1 MLKTFRANLKV
12 LSPILWIVIA
22 VFVLAIFYDFGS
34 ISTTAADGGDNAAT
48 AGPHRVTMDEFRSA
62 YANRERQYREMLGER
77 FDPEMMRNMGL
88 PLQVLNDLVG
98 QKILLAEARELGLAA
113 TDAEVRK
120 AILDIGAFQDETG
133 AFVGE
138 ERYAEMLRRMRMDPA
153 TFERDI
159 RDSIV
164 LEKLQKT
171 LEANVY
177 IGDKDVERAYR
188 DEVEKAKVRYVRV
201 QRGMEGELPVTPQ
214 ELQAYFESNKDRF
227 RLPEQRQIAYLLV
240 DAAKLA
246 ERAKPSEQEVRGY
259 YDEHADEY
267 AHEEEVRAR
276 HILVMA
282 DDDTPDAA
290 ARAKVEAA
298 RRRIEAGEPFAKVAA
313 EVSEDASNKDR
324 GGDLGFFGRDRMVK
338 EFADAAFGA
347 APGTLV
353 GPVKTEFGYHLL
365 EVQDKRTAGKTPLAE
380 VRPLIEARL
389 SAEKVQEQARAR
401 AEGLARQLRE
411 KGPKRPEDVQALV
424 AGDPAVRFGT
434 APPIGPQDPVP
445 GLGRAP
451 ALNTAAFAVEEGGV
465 SEAVQVPGGWAVVW
479 VQDVV
484 DSRVPALAEAEP
496 QVRAALLTEKQ
507 KEAARQRLAQA
518 KQQIARGKTF
528 PEVAAELGVSVE
540 ESGEFGRD
548 GVITGLGT
556 SPELA
561 KAALE
566 MQVGQVGGPV
576 ADANGAILFQVVE
589 RKRWD
594 PAEFAKA
601 KAATR
606 ERLERDQVG
615 RLMQALIEQRR
626 RDLDLRYNQDLLEA
640 LGITAEAQA
649 S

>member
-12 LSPILWIVIA
+12 LSPVLWIVIA
-22 VFVLAIFYDFGS
+22 VFILAIFYDFGS
-34 ISTTAADGGDNAAT
+34 ITTSAGTGGDNAAT
-48 AGPHRVTMDEFRSA
+48 AGPHRVTMNEFRSA
-62 YANRERQYREMLGER
+62 YANMERQYREMLGER

-88 PLQVLNDLVG
+88 PLQVLNELVG

-113 TDAEVRK
+113 TDEEVREK
-120 AILDIGAFQDETG
+120 ILGLGPFQDETG
-133 AFVGE
+133 RFVGE

-153 TFERDI
+153 TFEQDI

-201 QRGMEGELPVTPQ
+201 QRGMEAELPVTPQ
-214 ELQAYFESNKDRF
+214 ELGAYFESHKNRF

-240 DAAKLA
+240 DAGKLA
-246 ERAKPSEQEVRGY
+246 ERAKPSEQEVRRY

-298 RRRIEAGEPFAKVAA
+298 RRRIEAGEPFAAVAA
-313 EVSEDASNKDR
+313 QVSEDASNKDR
-324 GGDLGFFGRDRMVK
+324 GGDLGFFGRGRMVK
-338 EFADAAFGA
+338 EFEDAAFGA

-353 GPVKTEFGYHLL
+353 GPVKTSFGYHLL
-365 EVQDKRTAGKTPLAE
+365 EVQDKRPAGTTPLAE
-380 VRPLIEARL
+380 ARPLIEARL
-389 SAEKVQEQARAR
+389 AAEKVQELARAR
-401 AEGLARQLRE
+401 AAKLARQLRE

-434 APPIGPQDPVP
+434 APPIGPQDPIP
-445 GLGRAP
+445 DLGRAP
-451 ALNTAAFAVEEGGV
+451 ALNTAAFGVEEGGV

-484 DSRVPALAEAEP
+484 ESRLPALGEVEP
-496 QVRAALLTEKQ
+496 QVRAALVAEKQ

-518 KQQIARGKTF
+518 RQQIARGKTF
-528 PEVAAELGVSVE
+528 PEVAAELGLSVE

-566 MQVGQVGGPV
+566 MEVGQVGGPV